1 MKNATFLSRNPICSI
16 LQTLCRPFM
25 FYIMCFQCLI
35 LSKIICYQSLSR
47 LLSGSNILG
56 RPSWIMQIWQSSTN
70 LIHTDFWYVILGPFL
85 SRKMMVW
92 FLLQFVQ
99 GWPPFCRRL
108 TGLQAS
114 SHWQHLRA
122 VTAITGQALCS
133 EKHQHITLN
142 WRLWLLEY

>member
-108 TGLQAS
+108 TGLFM
-114 SHWQHLRA
+114 
-122 VTAITGQALCS
+122 AIAISIAKVYINWNVGAIILNNAL
-133 EKHQHITLN
+133 ITVKIMWIETRN
-142 WRLWLLEY
+142 Y

>member
-35 LSKIICYQSLSR
+35 LSKIICYQSLFR

-108 TGLQAS
+108 TGLLGAKERRALAR
-114 SHWQHLRA
+114 LRRISREQGGA
-122 VTAITGQALCS
+122 GAGKKK
-133 EKHQHITLN
+133 EGKRNGH
-142 WRLWLLEY
+142 